1 VGRVAGP
8 ASEQRICAWQ
18 AAFPGGL
25 NQTTGLANEHEDF
38 VTAAVKAGQAGGE
51 LTRGG
56 RLPPRVVVDNEPRA
70 CATLVA

>member
-1 VGRVAGP
+1 VAGP
-8 ASEQRICAWQ
+8 RLSSAYALGTQL
-18 AAFPGGL
+18 FPGGL